1 MIDLHA
7 IEASFVDETVKGMPG
22 GLGPIP
28 LRDIGCQGWNLLRED
43 LPLPLAVLKEQALNQ
58 NGDWMRRF
66 LAASNARISPHG
78 KTTMS
83 PQLFSRKID
92 DGAFA
97 ITIGTVQ
104 QLQVARHFGFDR
116 VLLANQLVGGRAI
129 RYVLDEINRDPA
141 FDFYCFGDSVAS
153 VNRLATAGRDAQL
166 K

>member
-28 LRDIGCQGWNLLRED
+28 LRDIGCQGWNLLMED

-83 PQLFSRKID
+83 PHLFSRPID
-92 DGAFA
+92 HGSFLISIAR
-97 ITIGTVQ
+97 VQ
-104 QLQVARHFGFDR
+104 QLQVALDFGFAS
-116 VLLANQLVGGRAI
+116 VLRPLQLAVRRFIFYGIVGF
-129 RYVLDEINRDPA
+129 NRESA
-141 FDFYCFGDSVAS
+141 FYFFCFGDLVAS
-153 VNRLATAGRDAQL
+153 VNRLATAGRDA
-166 K
+166 